1 REWTDQNPSPRV
13 DGSEPLSE
21 SGRIGTPHR
30 EWTDQNPSVRVDG
43 SEPLTESGRIRT
55 PHMEQAEEQGN
66 SGSTNGSAPSGGNSR
81 PPQIAQMSLY
91 ERQAVQ
97 ALQALQRQ
105 PNAAQ
110 YFQQLMLQQQINSAQ
125 LHNLAAVQQATLAAS
140 RQSSSPSNSA
150 SAVTSTAQCTVN
162 LSTTSGG
169 GTMTNPRPMGP
180 ATSATS
186 SALSQSVLLG
196 GNSAGQGQMYL
207 RVNRSS
213 LRAPLTPQLIFMPGG
228 TATAAVATVTQQQP
242 QQQPQQ
248 QQQQQQQ
255 QQEVP
260 PSSSSNQSD
269 NDQVQNLAMRCVS
282 TPRVATVKTEIPDR
296 KDNGSYSLGQ
306 TQPQQ
311 QQFGQSA
318 QQITAQ
324 PQQLTST
331 KLATYSSTGNATL
344 TGISVKAPNSST
356 LSAQQPTASS
366 TPSSSSSSPS
376 LPLSQLLLSSSG
388 LCQAR
393 GVTAP
398 AATVTHIL
406 VPTSNVP
413 TSSQGYPVGSVA
425 PKSNMTAQTLVV
437 QPLQQSGGTLGTE
450 KVGHGTGPVPIQPKT
465 AQGHRLPTQIP
476 PRHPPPILPAPPS
489 SGQATHHPPHVPVQ
503 LVGARQGTLGNS
515 QPLAVAQVR
524 NCCSHQDGTATAA
537 VTINSS
543 VSNVVTM
550 VTAMETGGAG
560 VCLKTAQSALPVSQ
574 MQTNQNAAMNQS
586 SSSSVGHSADGQ
598 DNSATVTP
606 AEDSVFEQSGT
617 AQTKPVI
624 GSLKR
629 KSESDVTNEMSAEAS
644 AHCCPSITDS
654 APPLS
659 PAPSLDTAPEVAF
672 STPPTLSLPL
682 PLPRGGVQGDRA
694 PLPQAVVKPQVLT
707 HLIEGFVI
715 QEGAEPFPVTGP
727 VKERAEGVPVAVPLA
742 MQSENTAPSVL
753 KCEFCE
759 SFAPASQFRGSK
771 RFCSKTCAKRYNVSC
786 SHHFRT
792 SRGRSGGEQQP
803 AAAVVQE
810 NIARRRGPRRSSS
823 EIACAKIA
831 GRHLSVKCRSE
842 SSRSED
848 ISSCE
853 GEEEEE
859 DSLSLS
865 PSSSLSCTRPAH
877 CGPQLDDTNQGGLPL
892 DGDHFLSASPAHWS
906 VEEVCRFIS
915 SLQGCED
922 LAGQFLS
929 QEIDGQAL
937 LLLKEEHLMTTMNI
951 KLGPA
956 LKICASINN
965 LRD

>member
-1 REWTDQNPSPRV
+1 
-13 DGSEPLSE
+13 
-21 SGRIGTPHR
+21 
-30 EWTDQNPSVRVDG
+30 
-43 SEPLTESGRIRT
+43 
-55 PHMEQAEEQGN
+55 MEQAEEQGN

-110 YFQQLMLQQQINSAQ
+110 YFQQLMLQQQISSAQ

-140 RQSSSPSNSA
+140 RQSSSPSNSVSVA
-150 SAVTSTAQCTVN
+150 SSTAQCTVN
-162 LSTTSGG
+162 LSTTAGG
-169 GTMTNPRPMGP
+169 GIMTNPRPMGP

-207 RVNRSS
+207 RVNRS
-213 LRAPLTPQLIFMPGG
+213 LRAPLTSQLIFMPGG

-242 QQQPQQ
+242 QQQQP
-248 QQQQQQQ
+248 QQQQQQ

-260 PSSSSNQSD
+260 PTSSNNQSD

-282 TPRVATVKTEIPDR
+282 TPRVAAVKTEFPDR
-296 KDNGSYSLGQ
+296 KDAGSFSLGQ

-311 QQFGQSA
+311 QFGQST
-318 QQITAQ
+318 QQIAAQ
-324 PQQLTST
+324 PQQLANT
-331 KLATYSSTGNATL
+331 KLATYGTTNNATL
-344 TGISVKAPNSST
+344 AGISVKAQNPAT
-356 LSAQQPTASS
+356 LPTQQPGGAASAAS
-366 TPSSSSSSPS
+366 SSSSSSPS
-376 LPLSQLLLSSSG
+376 LPLSQLLLSPSG

-425 PKSNMTAQTLVV
+425 PKSNMAAQTLVV
-437 QPLQQSGGTLGTE
+437 QPLQQSSGNLGTE
-450 KVGHGTGPVPIQPKT
+450 KVTHGTGPVPIQPKT
-465 AQGHRLPTQIP
+465 AQSHRLPTQIP

-489 SGQATHHPPHVPVQ
+489 SGQTAHHPPHVPVQ

-515 QPLAVAQVR
+515 QPLAVAQAR
-524 NCCSHQDGTATAA
+524 NCCSHQDGAATGA
-537 VTINSS
+537 VPINSS
-543 VSNVVTM
+543 ASNVVT
-550 VTAMETGGAG
+550 VVAAMETGGAG
-560 VCLKTAQSALPVSQ
+560 VCLKSAQSALPVCP
-574 MQTNQNAAMNQS
+574 MQTNQNATLNQS
-586 SSSSVGHSADGQ
+586 GSSSVGHSTDGQ
-598 DNSATVTP
+598 NNSGAAST
-606 AEDSVFEQSGT
+606 AEDSVFEQSST

-644 AHCCPSITDS
+644 AHCCPSITDT

-727 VKERAEGVPVAVPLA
+727 VKERAEGVPVAMPLA
-742 MQSENTAPSVL
+742 MQSENSAPSVL

-792 SRGRSGGEQQP
+792 SRVRSVGEQQQ
-803 AAAVVQE
+803 AAAVVQDG
-810 NIARRRGPRRSSS
+810 IARRRGPRRSSS

-831 GRHLSVKCRSE
+831 SRHLSVKCRSE

-865 PSSSLSCTRPAH
+865 PSSSFSCPRPAH
-877 CGPQLDDTNQGGLPL
+877 CGPQLDDTTQGSLPL
-892 DGDHFLSASPAHWS
+892 DGDQFLSASPAHWS